1 MALHA
6 ALLLRVLRYHL
17 FRFAFFY
24 ETLHCGSIG
33 PSVGPWF
40 EQENACAHNLNKM
53 IQPHGKRYGTLVFF
67 SSMKILEILLL
78 IKDIPTNIHHNI
90 EKSQVLD
97 NLHDFADLNLRSKH
111 KRGQIHGYPSRV
123 RVGRDHIGGH

>member
-1 MALHA
+1 
-6 ALLLRVLRYHL
+6 
-17 FRFAFFY
+17 
-24 ETLHCGSIG
+24 
-33 PSVGPWF
+33 
-40 EQENACAHNLNKM
+40 M

-123 RVGRDHIGGH
+123 RVGSSWVFVFYQTPQPTDPSAKKIASLRG